1 MYSTWSRRRPPFR
14 EVAAAAIFRTS
25 GGADMQR
32 SLATILLT
40 ASIALPLPAAA
51 QAQAGYTLAQV
62 ESIYPRMK
70 AVHIQKCDR
79 NGDNLYTKSEML
91 CVQGIYQAMYIDR

>member
-1 MYSTWSRRRPPFR
+1 MYSTWSRRPPLFR
-14 EVAAAAIFRTS
+14 QVATASIFGTS
-25 GGADMQR
+25 GGADMQK

-62 ESIYPRMK
+62 ESRYPRMK

-79 NGDNLYTKSEML
+79 NGDNVYTRSEML
-91 CVQGIYQAMYIDR
+91 CVQSIYQAMYIDR